1 MANLRLIVYYNFGGK
16 ISMDENLKVE
26 VRKGVLIYKAAPGQ
40 IKDIDEEVKRLKEEH
55 DEKQQDTT
63 NTGSEGL

>member
-1 MANLRLIVYYNFGGK
+1 
-16 ISMDENLKVE
+16 MDENLKVE